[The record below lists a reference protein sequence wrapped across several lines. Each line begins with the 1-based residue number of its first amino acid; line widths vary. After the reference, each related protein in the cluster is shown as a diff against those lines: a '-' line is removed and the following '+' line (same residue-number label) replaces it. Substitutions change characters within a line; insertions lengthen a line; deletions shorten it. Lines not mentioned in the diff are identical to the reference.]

1 VPLAEGGDEQ
11 QRVKQHVRIYRP
23 PIKESVSIAKYI
35 MGKIFLLGID
45 REQQVGPEDRQIHD
59 DQAGPRDELLLGH
72 VRHLDVHC
80 VVHVEERVQEGRQ
93 DGVRIQDVTLGDC
106 GSQEDHA
113 EHDVK

>member
-1 VPLAEGGDEQ
+1 MPLAEGGDEQ
-11 QRVKQHVRIYRP
+11 QRVKQHVRIYCP
-23 PIKESVSIAKYI
+23 PIKESVSINAKYI

-80 VVHVEERVQEGRQ
+80 VVNVEE
-93 DGVRIQDVTLGDC
+93 
-106 GSQEDHA
+106 
-113 EHDVK
+113 